1 MKLQVSYHLNALLDF
16 MMLCTLHTTEAYLIF
31 GTSHWKTAAL
41 DNESQKLV
49 QAALDELQATN
60 PRTTLTV
67 AHRLMTIKDCD
78 KIAFLGD
85 GGVLEMGKHSEL
97 LALKGNYYNLWIMQ
111 GSEEELEEKKKVV

>member
-1 MKLQVSYHLNALLDF
+1 MIFHRSCPVSFRLMPETDVF
-16 MMLCTLHTTEAYLIF
+16 FIVTFPYLFNKI
-31 GTSHWKTAAL
+31 AAL

-49 QAALDELQATN
+49 QAALDELQKTN

-85 GGVLEMGKHSEL
+85 GGVLEMGTHSEL
-97 LALKGNYYNLWIMQ
+97 LDLKGHYYNLWIMQ
-111 GSEEELEEKKKVV
+111 GSEEETQERKKEA

>member
-1 MKLQVSYHLNALLDF
+1 
-16 MMLCTLHTTEAYLIF
+16 
-31 GTSHWKTAAL
+31 
-41 DNESQKLV
+41 
-49 QAALDELQATN
+49 
-60 PRTTLTV
+60 
-67 AHRLMTIKDCD
+67 MTIKDCD